1 MGNFLGRDSDRETE
15 DGLPT
20 GRPDNSY
27 WRQRRKDKTW
37 QLREAL
43 LDGNAKVVCRLL
55 GIHLVSGADLDGPTT
70 EGAAAQSETPPR
82 TRCCGMMHAAPLEM
96 RRLSNRRECQR

>member
-1 MGNFLGRDSDRETE
+1 MGNFFGRDSEQQTD
-15 DGLPT
+15 DGMPT

-43 LDGNAKVVCRLL
+43 LDGNAKVACRLL
-55 GIHLVSGADLDGPTT
+55 GIHLDTGAELDGPAT
-70 EGAAAQSETPPR
+70 EGAAAQSPR
-82 TRCCGMMHAAPLEM
+82 HQSQMWAVSI
-96 RRLSNRRECQR
+96 RRQRRPYG